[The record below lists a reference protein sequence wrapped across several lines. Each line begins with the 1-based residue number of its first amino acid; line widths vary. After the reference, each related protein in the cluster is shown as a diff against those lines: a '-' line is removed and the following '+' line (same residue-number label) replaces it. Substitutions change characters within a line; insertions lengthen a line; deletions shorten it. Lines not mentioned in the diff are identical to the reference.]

1 LLPEET
7 AMALPREKE
16 PPFSADAYL
25 AWEALQVEKHE
36 YINGEVFAMVGA
48 RLVHSVAASNLLVAL
63 RRELKPSPCR
73 VFQENAKTRVAE
85 ANAYFYPD
93 VVVTCDPRDR
103 LTPQF
108 ISHPALIIE
117 ILSDSTAAFD
127 RGEKFAHYRK
137 LDSLMEYGIVDLK
150 AKRVE
155 VFRRNAENHWVL
167 YEYFPGG
174 QVEFP
179 SLAISISVDEIFD
192 DTEEPPEPPEN
203 E

>member
-1 LLPEET
+1 
-7 AMALPREKE
+7 MARPCEKA

-36 YINGEVFAMVGA
+36 YINGDVFAMVGVRQSHGTA
-48 RLVHSVAASNLLVAL
+48 TLNLAFAL
-63 RRELKPSPCR
+63 RHAVKGSPCR
-73 VFQENAKTRVAE
+73 VFAEAIKTRVE
-85 ANAYFYPD
+85 SENIFFYPD

-117 ILSDSTAAFD
+117 ILSDTTAAFD

-155 VFRRNAENHWVL
+155 VFCRNTENHWVL